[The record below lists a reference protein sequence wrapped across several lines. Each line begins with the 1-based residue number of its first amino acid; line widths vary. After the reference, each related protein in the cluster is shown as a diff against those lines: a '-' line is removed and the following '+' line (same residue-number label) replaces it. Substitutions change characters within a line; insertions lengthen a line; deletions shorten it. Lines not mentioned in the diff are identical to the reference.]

1 MSDAMTDI
9 ARDQAR
15 GALFQGFIEYL
26 IKTIKKI
33 RTEGLQSETVTVMM
47 GELEEKAKET
57 DAVGTGYFGGRTN
70 LAQNFKDW
78 VSGLAENDSQVWARL
93 LASMFPRKLDFV
105 NPRYTQLKRISPFNG
120 KKMMLIDYG
129 MGFVM
134 VYVDHKRR
142 ASVDYD
148 RLIDERGWRTR
159 DGDTYLLCISGSKSE
174 GFQTEIIWLGSGVFD
189 NKGLYQASPE
199 KIT

>member
-1 MSDAMTDI
+1 MSDGSTDI
-9 ARDQAR
+9 ARDQRR

-26 IKTIKKI
+26 IKTLKKI
-33 RTEGLQSETVTVMM
+33 RIEGIQSETVTVMIR
-47 GELEEKAKET
+47 ELEEKAKET

-70 LAQNFKDW
+70 LVQNLKDW

-93 LASMFPRKLDFV
+93 LASMFPRHLDFI
-105 NPRYTQLKRISPFNG
+105 NPKYVELKRISPFNG
-120 KKMMLIDYG
+120 KRIMLINYG
-129 MGFVM
+129 LGFVM
-134 VYVDHKRR
+134 VYVDHKIR

-159 DGDTYLLCISGSKSE
+159 DGDKYLLGISGSKSK

-189 NKGLYQASPE
+189 PEGRYQAGPE